1 MATRSQHAMR
11 RRSDPVGRLDLCAIR
26 LLEVAVETYG
36 DLPIRGIYGTFK
48 PEIDRSIK
56 RTLGSVRVYVPP
68 VAELPKP
75 KTASKRPAKPV
86 QDAVTMRPG
95 PDGVY
100 EVSNAQ

>member
-1 MATRSQHAMR
+1 MASRSQHAIR
-11 RRSDPVGRLDLCAIR
+11 RADPVGRLDLCAIR

-56 RTLGSVRVYVPP
+56 RTLGHVRIYVPP
-68 VAELPKP
+68 AQIQASAPIAKP
-75 KTASKRPAKPV
+75 KRSAKPV
-86 QDAVTMRPG
+86 HDAVTMQPG

-100 EVSNAQ
+100 EVSDAR

>member
-1 MATRSQHAMR
+1 MR
-11 RRSDPVGRLDLCAIR
+11 RRSDPTGRVDILAIR
-26 LLEVAVETYG
+26 LLEHAVATFG

-56 RTLGSVRVYVPP
+56 RTLGSVRIYVPP

-75 KTASKRPAKPV
+75 KNVAKRPAKPV

-95 PDGVY
+95 KDGVY
-100 EVSNAQ
+100 EVVNA